1 MVGAEPFKYA
11 STVPPK
17 SVDWREKNAV
27 SVVKNQQQVR
37 VSRTPASFTVP
48 ENAIAFRILL
58 SMSLYLFI
66 FIFPSLGD

>member
-1 MVGAEPFKYA
+1 MSVLDCRLVGAEPFKYE

-37 VSRTPASFTVP
+37 VSIESASYIAL
-48 ENAIAFRILL
+48 ENTAAD
-58 SMSLYLFI
+58 LYLI
-66 FIFPSLGD
+66 